1 MNHFISHDIMA
12 ELGGQGKA
20 MIVTSGREAAV
31 KYQLAFQKYFKD
43 HSITSIGTLIA
54 FSGKVDYQGSEYT
67 ESQMNQVK
75 EDYLKDHL
83 IRKTTK
89 SWLWQIS
96 IRQGLINQNWLLCM

>member
-75 EDYLKDHL
+75 EDYWKIID
-83 IRKTTK
+83 TEDYQ

-96 IRQGLINQNWLLCM
+96 IRQGWSTKNWLLCM